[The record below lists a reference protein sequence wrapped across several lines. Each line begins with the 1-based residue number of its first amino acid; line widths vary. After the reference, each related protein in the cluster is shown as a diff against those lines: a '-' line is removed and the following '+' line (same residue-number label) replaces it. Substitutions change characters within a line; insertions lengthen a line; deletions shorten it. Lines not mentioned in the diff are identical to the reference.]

1 MFRLIALLF
10 FAFTSNA
17 FALSSVYRSQVSTVP
32 VGTVGTSSGLLS
44 LAKSAEPKRITSGNW
59 PGKYICYT
67 SFALSSTNIRANY
80 NIHQDA
86 DCSGSRV
93 SSSYHRIT
101 FESTSSCPA
110 NKEMNPST
118 GLCENPCEKM
128 EGNELGTVS
137 FPEGT
142 SDVVNICRNSCRAKS
157 DMFFPAA
164 TPPYGIFTYTGE
176 SCDGS
181 ETGGGDTGG
190 GDTGGGDTGGG

>member
-32 VGTVGTSSGLLS
+32 VGTVGTGSGLLS
-44 LAKSAEPKRITSGNW
+44 LAKSAEPKRITSGKW
-59 PGKYICYT
+59 YGKYVCYT
-67 SFALSSTNIRANY
+67 SFALGTTTIRANY
-80 NIHQDA
+80 RIYGNA
-86 DCSGSRV
+86 DCSGS
-93 SSSYHRIT
+93 SSGNSYHMIT
-101 FESTSSCPA
+101 FQSTSSCPA

-137 FPEGT
+137 FPVGT
-142 SDVVNICRNSCRAKS
+142 RDVVNICRNSCRAKS
-157 DMFFPAA
+157 DLFFPAA
-164 TPPYGIFTYTGE
+164 NPPYGVFTYTGD

-181 ETGGGDTGG
+181 ETSEGGDGSTDGDGSTG
-190 GDTGGGDTGGG
+190 